1 MSCEIC
7 DTSYRPGFI
16 EFESSTN
23 RKGFL
28 CKAYSIDFYIWLSEM
43 QEEEKEEYKFEKND
57 KSPKVILLLAG
68 FLIALLIIIYG
79 SKV

>member
-1 MSCEIC
+1 
-7 DTSYRPGFI
+7 
-16 EFESSTN
+16 
-23 RKGFL
+23 
-28 CKAYSIDFYIWLSEM
+28 M
-43 QEEEKEEYKFEKND
+43 QEEEKIEYKFEKND